1 MSSKPKPRALVPA
14 FASFIASVVFAAGA
28 LSAQEPVV
36 TLSLEEALELARRSN
51 PDYLAQRNNAG
62 VADWAVRDAYG
73 ALLPGASASASLSW
87 QDAGTPRFGIFT
99 GDDLGIGSTTSYYSS
114 GYNLGLSYRLSGSS
128 LLAPGREKAA
138 RRATDANIE
147 AARVAVETNVTAQY
161 LAVLRAQDGVTLAEQ
176 ELARADENVRLAEA
190 RVAVGAAIPME
201 VKQAQVERGR
211 AQVTLLQTR
220 NLVRTER
227 LRLGQTIGVPLEQ
240 DMQLTTEF
248 TVTDIPWEAPELVEA
263 ALTTNPQLLA
273 ARATERAADRG
284 IDIAR
289 SAYLP
294 SLSLSAG
301 FSGYTRQAGNENFL
315 IQQAADRVAGQR
327 ESCLDQNALS
337 DRLTTPLPGFPRDC
351 SQFQLTPAMEAEI
364 RAENSVFPFDFT
376 REPLGASLQISLPVF
391 QGFSRERQV
400 EEARAAAADARY
412 RMNAEQLRVRT
423 DVNTAYLNLVTARES
438 FDLEEAN
445 RELAQEQLV
454 LARERYRLG
463 AASFIELQEAETVQA
478 RADRAY
484 LHAVYGFHDALA
496 TLESAVGRPLRTE
509 IR

>member
-1 MSSKPKPRALVPA
+1 MSSNPKPRALVPA
-14 FASFIASVVFAAGA
+14 FASFIAGMLLAAGGLA
-28 LSAQEPVV
+28 AQEPAL
-36 TLSLEEALELARRSN
+36 TLSLEEALDLARRSN
-51 PDYLAQRNNAG
+51 PDYQAIRNNAG

-73 ALLPGASASASLSW
+73 ALLPGASVSGSLSW
-87 QDAGTPRFGIFT
+87 QDAGTARFGIFT
-99 GDDLGIGSTTSYYSS
+99 GEDLGIGSTTSYYSS
-114 GYNLGLSYRLSGSS
+114 SYSLGLNYRLSGAS
-128 LLAPGREKAA
+128 LLAPSREKAA
-138 RRATDANIE
+138 RRATEANIE
-147 AARVAVETNVTAQY
+147 ASRVALETNVTAQY

-190 RVAVGAAIPME
+190 RVAVGAAISME

-240 DMQLTTEF
+240 DVRLTTGFE
-248 TVTDIPWEAPELVEA
+248 VTDIPWEAPQLVET
-263 ALTTNPQLLA
+263 ALAGNPQLLA

-284 IDIAR
+284 IDMAR

-294 SLSLSAG
+294 SLSMSAG
-301 FSGYTRQAGNENFL
+301 FSGYTRQAGNEGYL
-315 IQQAADRVAGQR
+315 VQQAADRMAGQR
-327 ESCLDQNALS
+327 ENCEAQNALS
-337 DRLTTPLPGFPRDC
+337 ERLTSPLPGFPFNC
-351 SQFQLTPAMEAEI
+351 AQYQLTPAMEAQI
-364 RAENSVFPFDFT
+364 RSENSVFPFDFT
-376 REPLGASLQISLPVF
+376 REPLSASLQISLPVF
-391 QGFSRERQV
+391 QGFTRERQV
-400 EEARAAAADARY
+400 EEAQAAAADARF
-412 RMNAEQLRVRT
+412 RLNAEQLRVRT

-438 FDLEEAN
+438 VELEQTN
-445 RELAQEQLV
+445 RELAQEQLE

-463 AASFIELQEAETVQA
+463 AASFLELQEAETVQA

-484 LHAVYGFHDALA
+484 LNAVYAFHDALA